1 MPCASEDADRPL
13 EVGMAFSIETTPSHP
28 KRGYIKLEDTVVVTE
43 NGWEGF
49 GNGGRG
55 WNRGGTRA

>member
-1 MPCASEDADRPL
+1 MVL
-13 EVGMAFSIETTPSHP
+13 SIETTLPHP

-49 GNGGRG
+49 GDGGHG
-55 WNRGGTRA
+55 WNRGGTRSSNQNGRRLV